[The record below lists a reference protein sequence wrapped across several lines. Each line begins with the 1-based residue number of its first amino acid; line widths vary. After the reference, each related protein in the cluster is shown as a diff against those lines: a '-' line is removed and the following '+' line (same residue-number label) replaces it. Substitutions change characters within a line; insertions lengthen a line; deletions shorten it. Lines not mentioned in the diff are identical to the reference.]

1 VAAGTDQTE
10 KEKMKTGTEL
20 RDEGMEL
27 ALWGSGDW
35 QDGFNAAA
43 ETLLARNG
51 QLTSADVVAIVGPPP
66 GSSNAIG
73 AAMRSF
79 AVAQKL
85 KPIGYG
91 KATSASRRAGAV
103 AIWGKI

>member
-1 VAAGTDQTE
+1 
-10 KEKMKTGTEL
+10 MKTGTEL

-79 AVAQKL
+79 AVAHGL

-91 KATSASRRAGAV
+91 KAPAASRHAGMV
-103 AIWGKI
+103 AIWGRIAAKNQ